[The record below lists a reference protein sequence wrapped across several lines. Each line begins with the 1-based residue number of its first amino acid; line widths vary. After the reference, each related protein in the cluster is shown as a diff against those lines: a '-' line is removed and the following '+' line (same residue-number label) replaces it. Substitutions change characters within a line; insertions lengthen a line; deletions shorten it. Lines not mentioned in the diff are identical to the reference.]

1 MVRKTNTKN
10 YNDMTQEQLKHAAQM
25 LLNTKQI
32 TGGDEPKFLPK
43 IYVVDGHCY
52 LFLNAARR
60 AAFGTEHTI
69 EVMTIEQAW
78 EIHTGLPAD
87 TLKKSEIASEFD
99 STGSTFDGRLFCDNY
114 SVLAGMVPNPVVNL
128 VSGKDDPTAKL
139 DWPINLLFLG
149 ARAQNILTRIGC
161 RTYRDL
167 LKFGREPL
175 LKLRNVGKSTIC
187 EFDAEFDRLGLWSQ
201 WKYNKQ
207 IG

>member
-1 MVRKTNTKN
+1 
-10 YNDMTQEQLKHAAQM
+10 MTQQQLEKAARM
-25 LLNTKQI
+25 LMNSKQL

-128 VSGKDDPTAKL
+128 VSGKDDPSAKL
-139 DWPINLLFLG
+139 DWPINRLFLG
-149 ARAQNILTRIGC
+149 IRAQNTLTKIGC
-161 RTYRDL
+161 KTYGDL
-167 LKFGREPL
+167 LKFGREKL
-175 LKLRNVGKSTIC
+175 LNVRNVGMTTVG
-187 EFDAEFDRLGLWSQ
+187 EFDAEFDRVGLWNQ
-201 WKYNKQ
+201 WKFNRP
-207 IG
+207 INV

>member
-1 MVRKTNTKN
+1 
-10 YNDMTQEQLKHAAQM
+10 M
-25 LLNTKQI
+25 LLNTKQL
-32 TGGDEPKFLPK
+32 TGGDDPKFLPK
-43 IYVVDGHCY
+43 IYVVNGHCY

-69 EVMTIEQAW
+69 EVMTIEEAF
-78 EIHTGLPAD
+78 EIHTGLSAD
-87 TLKKSEIASEFD
+87 TLKKSEIAAEFD

-128 VSGKDDPTAKL
+128 VSGKDDPSAKL
-139 DWPINLLFLG
+139 DCPINLLFLG

-175 LKLRNVGKSTIC
+175 LKLRNVGVTMLG
-187 EFDAEFDRLGLWSQ
+187 EFDAEFDRAGLGSFWR
-201 WKYNKQ
+201 
-207 IG
+207 

>member
-1 MVRKTNTKN
+1 
-10 YNDMTQEQLKHAAQM
+10 MTQEQLKHAAEV
-25 LLNTKQI
+25 LINSKQL
-32 TGGDEPKFLPK
+32 TGGDDPKFLPK
-43 IYVVDGHCY
+43 IYVVDGHPHW
-52 LFLNAARR
+52 FLNAARR
-60 AAFGTEHTI
+60 IAYGTKFPI

-78 EIHTGLPAD
+78 EIHTGLSAD
-87 TLKKSEIASEFD
+87 TLKKSEIATEFD
-99 STGSTFDGRLFCDNY
+99 TTGSTFDGRLFCDNY
-114 SVLAGMVPNPVVNL
+114 SVIAGMVPNPVVNI
-128 VSGKDDPTAKL
+128 VSGKDDPSAKL

-175 LKLRNVGKSTIC
+175 LKTRNVGKSTIC
-187 EFDAEFDRLGLWSQ
+187 EFDAEFDRVGLWNQ

>member
-1 MVRKTNTKN
+1 MLMNSK
-10 YNDMTQEQLKHAAQM
+10 QL
-25 LLNTKQI
+25 

-43 IYVVDGHCY
+43 IYIVNGQCS

-60 AAFGTEHTI
+60 IAYGTEYPI

-78 EIHTGLPAD
+78 EIHTGLSAD
-87 TLKKSEIASEFD
+87 SLKRDEVAWEFD

-128 VSGKDDPTAKL
+128 VSGKDDPSAKL

-149 ARAQNILTRIGC
+149 ARAQNILTKLGIK
-161 RTYRDL
+161 TYRDL
-167 LKFGREPL
+167 LKYTRARLFQT
-175 LKLRNVGKSTIC
+175 RNVGKTTIL
-187 EFDAEFDRLGLWSQ
+187 EFDAEFDRLGLWNN